1 MIRAASALQRSRDM
15 LDLKC
20 RECGQSFK
28 SPAELEEHIDQ
39 LHVITKKGGHE
50 VTADPPNTRR
60 R

>member
-1 MIRAASALQRSRDM
+1 M
-15 LDLKC
+15 LDRKC
-20 RECGQSFK
+20 RECVQSFK